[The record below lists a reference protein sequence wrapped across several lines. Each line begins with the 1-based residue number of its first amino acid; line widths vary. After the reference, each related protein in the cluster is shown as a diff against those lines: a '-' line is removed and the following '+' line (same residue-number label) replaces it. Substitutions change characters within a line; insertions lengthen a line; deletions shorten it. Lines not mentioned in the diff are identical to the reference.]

1 MRDRK
6 SMSASSV
13 VLRSVLRWEPY
24 DIAAPART
32 GDPTVSTHRVT
43 YSDRL
48 KVFLGRGEAL
58 DSFLRPL
65 RRLDGFHRYSVNM
78 TRLAEPMR
86 PADIDPAIS
95 SAPGREYLQC
105 TGSADALTVEMRTAV
120 NGTPHRFTVG
130 LPGDRIGTPAVEV
143 PVPVGLPTPRVY
155 PDEVFTAE
163 QAAEIFTAY
172 FETDAVPPH
181 LQLRETDA

>member
-6 SMSASSV
+6 SISASSV
-13 VLRSVLRWEPY
+13 TLLSVLRPHGL
-24 DIAAPART
+24 ATPART
-32 GDPTVSTHRVT
+32 GDPTVTTHRVT

-48 KVFLGRGEAL
+48 KVFVGPGETI

-95 SAPGREYLQC
+95 SAPGQEYLQC
-105 TGSADALTVEMRTAV
+105 TGSADALTLEMRTSV
-120 NGTPHRFTVG
+120 GGTPQRFALG
-130 LPGDRIGTPAVEV
+130 LSGERIGPPDVDV
-143 PVPVGLPTPRVY
+143 PVPVGVPAPRVY
-155 PDEVFTAE
+155 PDELFTAE

-172 FETDAVPPH
+172 FETDAVPSH
-181 LQLRETDA
+181 LQLRSTDA

>member
-13 VLRSVLRWEPY
+13 SLLSVLRRPRHGA
-24 DIAAPART
+24 AAPARM
-32 GDPTVSTHRVT
+32 GDPAVTTHRVT

-48 KVFLGRGEAL
+48 RVFLRPDEPI

-65 RRLDGFHRYSVNM
+65 DRLDGFHRYSVNM

-105 TGSADALTVEMRTAV
+105 TGSADALTLEVRTTVEGM
-120 NGTPHRFTVG
+120 PHRFTVG
-130 LPGDRIGTPAVEV
+130 LPGQRHGLPRVDV
-143 PVPVGLPTPRVY
+143 PVPACVPTPRVY

-172 FETDAVPPH
+172 FETGAVPSQ

>member
-1 MRDRK
+1 MRNRK
-6 SMSASSV
+6 SISASSV
-13 VLRSVLRWEPY
+13 SLLSVFRHRPHG
-24 DIAAPART
+24 IAARP
-32 GDPTVSTHRVT
+32 GDPAVTTHRVT

-48 KVFLGRGEAL
+48 RVFLGPDEAI

-65 RRLDGFHRYSVNM
+65 GRLDGFHRYSVNM

-86 PADIDPAIS
+86 PADIGPAIS

-105 TGSADALTVEMRTAV
+105 TGSADALTLEVRTAV
-120 NGTPHRFTVG
+120 DGRPHRFTVG
-130 LPGDRIGTPAVEV
+130 LRGARLGLPEVDV
-143 PVPVGLPTPRVY
+143 PVPACVPTPRVY
-155 PDEVFTAE
+155 PDELFTAE

-172 FETDAVPPH
+172 FETDAVPSH